1 MRKLLLYNGFS
12 NLMLE
17 IVVWMIYLKSQGWTI
32 TQIALL
38 EGFFTICQVI
48 FELPSGLISD
58 RIGHKKALLL
68 GETLCFIYLLA
79 IKSI

>member
-38 EGFFTICQVI
+38 EGFLRSVKLFLSFLQV
-48 FELPSGLISD
+48 
-58 RIGHKKALLL
+58 
-68 GETLCFIYLLA
+68 
-79 IKSI
+79 